1 MEDKLQEYLNGVLD
15 SLAEAVDR
23 VFNDTSLYNTSY
35 WNTFIHTLLFDIS
48 GGLVV
53 RRGHVRSEA
62 EVRYNLINPLLKHV
76 VNSII
81 RDAKLQSLVG
91 KGPSF
96 KEQNNAHALCDLI

>member
-15 SLAEAVDR
+15 LLAEAVDR

-53 RRGHVRSEA
+53 RPGHVRSEA

-76 VNSII
+76 VNRIAMI
-81 RDAKLQSLVG
+81 KAPEGCTANMFGLAVQSQVF
-91 KGPSF
+91 P
-96 KEQNNAHALCDLI
+96 